1 MRNLLLS
8 AALIAVPVASFSM
21 VEMAMSSGAPSAGAT
36 HSASLGDLS
45 PYETI
50 VSDTQTLAKKGEFTA
65 AEKRITD
72 LETLWDKN
80 AAKLRKADP
89 SAWGVIDGAADK
101 AFAALR
107 TTSPDAKSVT
117 KSLDGLQTALAD
129 PVPSEIGAVQKIA
142 GVAVTDQTGHAL
154 PCEAMIGQL
163 RDTLG
168 GKSAPKP
175 VADLQAKAL
184 ERCNAD
190 DDTRADAF
198 SAQALAILK
207 N

>member
-8 AALIAVPVASFSM
+8 AALIALPVASFSM
-21 VEMAMSSGAPSAGAT
+21 VEMAMNTGGPGASAAQA
-36 HSASLGDLS
+36 ASLGDMS

-50 VSDTQTLAKKGEFTA
+50 VSDTQMLAKKGEFTA

-89 SAWGVIDGAADK
+89 SAWGMIDGAADK

-107 TTSPDAKSVT
+107 TKSPDSKTVMQ
-117 KSLDGLQTALAD
+117 SLNGLQTALAD
-129 PVPSEIGAVQKIA
+129 PVPSEVGAVQKVA
-142 GVAVTDQTGHAL
+142 GIAVTDKTGHAL
-154 PCEAMIGQL
+154 PCEAMIGKV

-168 GKSAPKP
+168 GKTAPQA
-175 VADLQAKAL
+175 VSDLQAKAL

-198 SAQALAILK
+198 SAQALAML
-207 N
+207 ND

>member
-21 VEMAMSSGAPSAGAT
+21 VEMAMHSGASGADAAR
-36 HSASLGDLS
+36 SASLGDLG

-50 VSDTQTLAKKGEFTA
+50 VSDTQSLAKKGEFAA
-65 AEKRITD
+65 AEKRATD
-72 LETLWDKN
+72 LETLWDQN
-80 AAKLRKADP
+80 AAKLREADP
-89 SAWGVIDGAADK
+89 SAWGVIDEAADK
-101 AFAALR
+101 VFAALR
-107 TTSPDAKSVT
+107 TKSPEAKTVME
-117 KSLDGLQTALAD
+117 SLDGLQTALAD

-198 SAQALAILK
+198 SAQALAMLK